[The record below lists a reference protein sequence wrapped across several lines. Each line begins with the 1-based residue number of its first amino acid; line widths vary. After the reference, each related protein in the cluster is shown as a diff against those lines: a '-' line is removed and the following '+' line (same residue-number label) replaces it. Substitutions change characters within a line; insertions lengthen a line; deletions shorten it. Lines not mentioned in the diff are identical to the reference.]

1 MSKKMGPPKKIIYN
15 FKDKKDNS
23 WKLELEDFYKD
34 IQNKK
39 KSIPGII
46 DAYENLKIINHIYK
60 YNNVN
65 N

>member
-1 MSKKMGPPKKIIYN
+1 MGPPKKIIYS